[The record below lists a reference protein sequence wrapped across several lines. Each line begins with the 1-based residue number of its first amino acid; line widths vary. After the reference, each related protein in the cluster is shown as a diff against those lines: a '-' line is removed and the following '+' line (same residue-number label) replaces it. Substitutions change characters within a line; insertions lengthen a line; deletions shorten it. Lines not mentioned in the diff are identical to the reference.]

1 LKSRSPV
8 ALFPE
13 TAEQL
18 HHEFAPETRPGGDV
32 HCQQAPRP
40 ISSTIN
46 QQLIAERLKLSRTT
60 VSRSLANHPA
70 ISADTRAQVQSLAA
84 KMGYRGNPT
93 RSLRRSRQ
101 SKPLTVGVLIG
112 VPAENVAMAT
122 FPFILQGIRERA
134 GMEHVSIDVCFENPA
149 SFEPAVRPQSI
160 FRSIR
165 HGDWRGTVLIYPVPE
180 QTVAMIAR
188 KISAVAVLEC
198 YSTPGI
204 DTIDTDDSVGILALV
219 TRLRHAGHTRIG
231 FLTWEYPVVGHW
243 ATRRFGAY
251 VEALFSLG
259 LQFHPDWSINIHKSG
274 PHIKEEGITDQVLQR
289 IRDHRV
295 TAWVCAADHQA
306 YRLMEELH
314 ARGVRVPEDCSV
326 TGFDGLEPPQS
337 LRRLASIRVPHED
350 IGSSAVARLLSRI
363 VLPNSP
369 RRKILVEGLLVEG
382 ETVAPPPKR

>member
-1 LKSRSPV
+1 LLYWTGASPDSP
-8 ALFPE
+8 AFARLPFPSGASSE
-13 TAEQL
+13 IRQSL
-18 HHEFAPETRPGGDV
+18 P
-32 HCQQAPRP
+32 P

-46 QQLIAERLKLSRTT
+46 QQAIAERLKLSRTT

-70 ISADTRAQVQSLAA
+70 ISADTRAKVQNLAA

-93 RSLRRSRQ
+93 RTIRRSRQ
-101 SKPLTVGVLIG
+101 SKPLTIGILIG

-134 GMEHVSIDVCFENPA
+134 GMEHVAIDVCFENPA
-149 SFEPAVRPQSI
+149 SFDPAVRPQNI
-160 FRSIR
+160 FRNIR
-165 HGDWRGTVLIYPVPE
+165 ANDWRGTILIYPFPE
-180 QTVAMIAR
+180 HTVAMIAR
-188 KISAVAVLEC
+188 KISAVAVLES

-219 TRLRHAGHTRIG
+219 TRLAKAGHTRIG

-243 ATRRFGAY
+243 ATRRFGGY

-259 LQFHPDWSINIHKSG
+259 LQFRPEWTINVHKGG
-274 PHIKEEGITDQVLQR
+274 PHIDHLAKSGNITEHVVSLMR
-289 IRDHRV
+289 GAGV

-306 YRLMEELH
+306 YLLTEELQ
-314 ARGVRVPEDCSV
+314 ARGIRVPEDCSV

-337 LRRLASIRVPHED
+337 LPRLASIRVPHED

-363 VLPNSP
+363 VHPKAP
-369 RRKILVEGLLVEG
+369 RRKILVEGLSVEG
-382 ETVAPPPKR
+382 LTIAPPPNP

>member
-1 LKSRSPV
+1 MHYFWQGPRP
-8 ALFPE
+8 
-13 TAEQL
+13 TN
-18 HHEFAPETRPGGDV
+18 HEFASKLGLGATSSVSRPKT
-32 HCQQAPRP
+32 
-40 ISSTIN
+40 ISSTVN

-70 ISADTRAQVQSLAA
+70 ISADTRAKVQSLAA

-93 RSLRRSRQ
+93 RTLRRSRQ
-101 SKPLTVGVLIG
+101 SKPLTLGVLIG

-122 FPFILQGIRERA
+122 FPFILQGIRDRA
-134 GMEHVSIDVCFENPA
+134 GMEHVSIDVCFENPG
-149 SFEPAVRPQSI
+149 SFDPAVRPQGI
-160 FRSIR
+160 FRNIR
-165 HGDWRGTVLIYPVPE
+165 AGDWRGTVLIYPFPE

-188 KISAVAVLEC
+188 KISAVAVLES
-198 YSTPGI
+198 YATPGI

-219 TRLRHAGHTRIG
+219 SRLRHAGHARIG

-251 VEALFSLG
+251 VEAMFSVG
-259 LQFHPDWSINIHKSG
+259 LQFHPDWTINVHKAG
-274 PHIKEEGITDQVLQR
+274 PHIKEDGITEQVMQR
-289 IRDHRV
+289 IRDDRV

-306 YRLMEELH
+306 YRLMEELN
-314 ARGVRVPEDCSV
+314 ARGVRVPDDCSV

-350 IGSSAVARLLSRI
+350 IGSSAVARLLNRI

-382 ETVAPPPKR
+382 ETIAPPPRR

>member
-1 LKSRSPV
+1 MQAGIHQPRIRL
-8 ALFPE
+8 
-13 TAEQL
+13 Q
-18 HHEFAPETRPGGDV
+18 TRPGSDI
-32 HCQQAPRP
+32 HRQPAPQP
-40 ISSTIN
+40 ISSTVN

-70 ISADTRAQVQSLAA
+70 ISADTRAKVQSLAA

-93 RSLRRSRQ
+93 RTLRRSRQ
-101 SKPLTVGVLIG
+101 SKPLTMGVLIG

-122 FPFILQGIRERA
+122 FPFILQGIRDRA

-149 SFEPAVRPQSI
+149 SFDPAVRPQSI

-165 HGDWRGTVLIYPVPE
+165 AGDWRGTVLIYPFPE

-188 KISAVAVLEC
+188 KISAVAVLES

-219 TRLRHAGHTRIG
+219 SRLRHAGHARIG

-251 VEALFSLG
+251 VEAMFSLG
-259 LQFHPDWSINIHKSG
+259 LQFHPDWTINVHKAG
-274 PHIKEEGITDQVLQR
+274 PHIKEDGITDQVLQR
-289 IRDHRV
+289 IRDDRV

-306 YRLMEELH
+306 YRLMEELK

-350 IGSSAVARLLSRI
+350 IGSSAVARLLNRI

-369 RRKILVEGLLVEG
+369 RRKILVEGLPVEG
-382 ETVAPPPKR
+382 ETIAPPPRR